1 MIHKKKS
8 HRRLSKAY
16 RRRRRIVYR
25 NRAVL
30 VLCTALLVWTCVWVI
45 RRKVSDGGAN
55 QAVIAQTSVDWRGAP
70 AINVQL
76 LTPNQYSRPQKK
88 LHAVKGIVIH
98 YTANPGTTAQ
108 ANHNYFEGL
117 KDGSGVYASSHF
129 IVGLDG
135 EVVQNIPTTE
145 EAYASNSRNDDTISI
160 ETCHQDESGSYNE
173 KTYASMVQ
181 LTGWLCVRY
190 HLDTEDV
197 IRHYDITGK
206 ICPKYFVDH
215 EDAWKQFKTDVSDKI
230 KEIKTEQ
237 RG

>member
-1 MIHKKKS
+1 MLFS
-8 HRRLSKAY
+8 
-16 RRRRRIVYR
+16 
-25 NRAVL
+25 
-30 VLCTALLVWTCVWVI
+30 
-45 RRKVSDGGAN
+45 
-55 QAVIAQTSVDWRGAP
+55 
-70 AINVQL
+70 
-76 LTPNQYSRPQKK
+76 
-88 LHAVKGIVIH
+88 
-98 YTANPGTTAQ
+98 
-108 ANHNYFEGL
+108 YFEGL

-160 ETCHQDESGSYNE
+160 ETCHQDESGAYNK

-190 HLDTEDV
+190 NLNADDV

-215 EDAWKQFKTDVSDKI
+215 EDAWKEFKADVQDKI
-230 KEIKTEQ
+230 EEVKNEQ
-237 RG
+237 QGG